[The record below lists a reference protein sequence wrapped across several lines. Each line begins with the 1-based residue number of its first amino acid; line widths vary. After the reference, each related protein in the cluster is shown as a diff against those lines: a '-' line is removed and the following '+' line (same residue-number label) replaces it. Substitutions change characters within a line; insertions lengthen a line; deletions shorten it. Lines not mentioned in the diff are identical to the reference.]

1 MDQTRSALILVL
13 IACAEGD
20 APSSPS
26 HDAGIAIQELPF
38 ATEVIDFT
46 PGAGSGFGQ
55 ERFPHTVLGP
65 PKGYGT
71 RRGSTD
77 VLSLGHAGSITL
89 GFDPRVIIDE
99 PGPDFLVFENP
110 FWVNDRPENVF
121 AELGQVEVSE
131 DGIEW
136 HSYDCQQDDHPA
148 TDCAGYTPTRRFDF
162 TEPLDHATCGGDA
175 FDLADVGLERAR
187 FVRIT
192 DLSLYGTTPSAGF
205 DLDAVGLIHF
215 SE

>member
-20 APSSPS
+20 APSSSS
-26 HDAGIAIQELPF
+26 HDAGITIQELPF

-89 GFDPRVIIDE
+89 GFDPRVIIDK

-110 FWVNDRPENVF
+110 FWVNDLPENVF

-136 HSYDCQQDDHPA
+136 HSYDCQQDNHPA
-148 TDCAGYTPTRRFDF
+148 TDCAGYTPTRQFDF
-162 TEPLDHATCGGDA
+162 TEPLDHAACGGDA

>member
-89 GFDPRVIIDE
+89 GFDPRMIIDE

-110 FWVNDRPENVF
+110 FWVNDLPENVF

-175 FDLADVGLERAR
+175 FDLADLGLERAR

>member
-1 MDQTRSALILVL
+1 MDQARPALILCL

-20 APSSPS
+20 GAPSPS
-26 HDAGIAIQELPF
+26 HDAGINLQELPF
-38 ATEVIDFT
+38 ATEVIEFN
-46 PGAGSGFGQ
+46 PGPGSGFGQ
-55 ERFPHTVLGP
+55 ERFPQTVLGP
-65 PKGYGT
+65 PKNYGT
-71 RRGSTD
+71 SRGSTD

-89 GFDPRVIIDE
+89 GFSPRLITDE

-110 FWVNDRPENVF
+110 FWINNNAESVF
-121 AELGQVEVSE
+121 AELGLVEVSE

-136 HSYDCQQDDHPA
+136 HVYDCQQDDHPA
-148 TDCAGYTPTRRFDF
+148 TNCAGYTPTHRFDF

-175 FDLADVGLERAR
+175 FDLADLGLEQAR

-192 DLSLYGTTPSAGF
+192 DLSLYGSAPSAGF